1 MYSFYPLTTQ
11 CIIKRVLTLDQFQ
24 YHLPEENIAKNPAE
38 PRDSS
43 RLLVLDRDLGK
54 MSHRHFRDLAEIL
67 SDGDVLVR
75 NNTKVVAAR
84 LFGKKQKTGGKVELL
99 LNKRLKID
107 GNQETWEVLTKPGLK
122 TGQVV
127 EFDHTDLTAQ
137 CVGITEYT
145 RTVVFNKSKTNFLKI
160 LDEIG
165 YTPLPVY
172 IDSHISRQ
180 DSNRFKEKYQ
190 TIFAKKEGSVAAP
203 TAGLH
208 FTSELDQKLTNKG
221 VEIIELTLHV
231 GLGTFLPVKTKNI
244 VDHPMHSEWFELTD
258 QVVHKLNQLK
268 QSKRRIISVGT
279 TTTRVLEACSSPEG
293 VLKAQSGEV
302 DIFIYPG
309 YKFKFI
315 DGLITNFHLP
325 GSTLLMLVS
334 AFTSVP
340 NSPHTFKDFLSSN
353 IGKAYQ
359 NAIKKE
365 YRFYSFGDAMLIW

>member
-1 MYSFYPLTTQ
+1 MQ

-24 YHLPEENIAKNPAE
+24 YNLPEENIAKSPAE

-43 RLLVLDRDLGK
+43 RLLVLDRNSGK
-54 MSHRHFRDLAEIL
+54 MAHRHFRDLTEIL

-107 GNQETWEVLTKPGLK
+107 ESQETWEVLTKPGLK
-122 TGQVV
+122 IGQVV
-127 EFDHTDLTAQ
+127 EFDHTDLSAE
-137 CVGITEYT
+137 CVGATEYT
-145 RTVVFNKSKTNFLKI
+145 RTVIFNKSKTNFLKV
-160 LDEIG
+160 LDKIG

-180 DSNRFKEKYQ
+180 DSTKFKEKYQ

-203 TAGLH
+203 SAGLH

-221 VEIIELTLHV
+221 VEIVELTLHV

-244 VDHPMHSEWFELTD
+244 VDHQMHSEWFELTD
-258 QVVHKLNQLK
+258 QVAHKLNQLK

-325 GSTLLMLVS
+325 ESTLLMLVS

-340 NSPHTFKDFLSSN
+340 NTSHSFSDFLSSN

-359 NAIKKE
+359 NAIKKG